1 MPIPFSISN
10 ASAGAI
16 LIADAYDIKTQ
27 ISVAVLRPS
36 SCTTLDPPLITC
48 QPNLLFT
55 KETRRRARPE
65 QRQKGAHMG
74 YILYKDKIEE
84 PAQQVI
90 VSVESPHVV
99 RIAAM
104 GDAEAPEINT
114 SGFKLY
120 LDSDCKYPLDQGE
133 YEAYTTLYRKGDNWH
148 ELSDDGSV
156 YTEPVAPVQPEL
168 TEEEKAELDRQ
179 TQIQQV
185 TAQIA
190 DLKARIA
197 ASDYK
202 VIKTYEY
209 TLLGEQTEYDM
220 EAVHAERQA
229 LRDQINTLETQLAD
243 LTAE

>member
-1 MPIPFSISN
+1 
-10 ASAGAI
+10 
-16 LIADAYDIKTQ
+16 
-27 ISVAVLRPS
+27 
-36 SCTTLDPPLITC
+36 
-48 QPNLLFT
+48 
-55 KETRRRARPE
+55 
-65 QRQKGAHMG
+65 MG

-120 LDSDCKYPLDQGE
+120 LDPDCKYPLDQGE

-168 TEEEKAELDRQ
+168 TEKELAEQERKQ
-179 TQIQQV
+179 QISQL
-185 TAQIA
+185 TAQI
-190 DLKARIA
+190 DGLKAQIA

-209 TLLGEQTEYDM
+209 TLLGEKTEYDM

-229 LRDQINTLETQLAD
+229 LRDQINSLETQLAD
-243 LTAE
+243 LTATAE

>member
-1 MPIPFSISN
+1 
-10 ASAGAI
+10 
-16 LIADAYDIKTQ
+16 
-27 ISVAVLRPS
+27 
-36 SCTTLDPPLITC
+36 
-48 QPNLLFT
+48 
-55 KETRRRARPE
+55 
-65 QRQKGAHMG
+65 MG
-74 YILYKDKIEE
+74 YILYKDKKT
-84 PAQQVI
+84 AQPVI
-90 VSVESPHVV
+90 VSIETPHVV
-99 RIAAM
+99 RITAI

-120 LDSDCKYPLDQGE
+120 LDPECKHPLDRGE
-133 YEAYTTLYRKGDNWH
+133 YEGYTTLYREGDNWH

-168 TEEEKAELDRQ
+168 TEEELAELTRQ
-179 TQIQQV
+179 TQIRQV

-209 TLLGEQTEYDM
+209 ALLGEQTGYDM

-229 LRDQINTLETQLAD
+229 LRDQINTLETQLAG
-243 LTAE
+243 LTAATE

>member
-1 MPIPFSISN
+1 
-10 ASAGAI
+10 
-16 LIADAYDIKTQ
+16 
-27 ISVAVLRPS
+27 
-36 SCTTLDPPLITC
+36 
-48 QPNLLFT
+48 
-55 KETRRRARPE
+55 
-65 QRQKGAHMG
+65 MG

-120 LDSDCKYPLDQGE
+120 LDPDCKYPLDQGE

-156 YTEPVAPVQPEL
+156 YVEPVAPVQPEP
-168 TEEEKAELDRQ
+168 TEEELAEQARQ
-179 TQIQQV
+179 QQISQL
-185 TAQIA
+185 TAQI
-190 DLKARIA
+190 DGLKAQIA

-209 TLLGEQTEYDM
+209 ALLGEQTGYDM

-243 LTAE
+243 LTADTE

>member
-1 MPIPFSISN
+1 
-10 ASAGAI
+10 
-16 LIADAYDIKTQ
+16 
-27 ISVAVLRPS
+27 
-36 SCTTLDPPLITC
+36 
-48 QPNLLFT
+48 
-55 KETRRRARPE
+55 
-65 QRQKGAHMG
+65 MG

-120 LDSDCKYPLDQGE
+120 LDPDCKYPLDQGE

-156 YTEPVAPVQPEL
+156 YTEQEVAPVQPEL
-168 TEEEKAELDRQ
+168 TEEEKAELARQ
-179 TQIQQV
+179 RQISQL

-209 TLLGEQTEYDM
+209 ALLGEQTGYDM

-229 LRDQINTLETQLAD
+229 LRDQINTLETQLAN